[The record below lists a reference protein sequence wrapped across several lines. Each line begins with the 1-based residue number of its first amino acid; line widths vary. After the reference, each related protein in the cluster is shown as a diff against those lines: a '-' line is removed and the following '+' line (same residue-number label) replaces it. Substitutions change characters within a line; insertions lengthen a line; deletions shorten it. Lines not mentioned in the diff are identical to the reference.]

1 MNTNNFEPISFEEST
16 LEQLFQNIENFG
28 EIIKNRRSVRD
39 FSDKNVPK
47 EIIENIL
54 KIANN
59 APSGANKQPWH
70 FVAVSNIDIKKKIRI
85 AAEKEEFE
93 SYNGRMPQDW
103 LNDLKKFGTNWQ
115 KPFLETAPWLIIV
128 FKKSYNLETN
138 SQTTKNYYVNES
150 VGIACGML
158 ITAIHMA
165 GLVTLTHT
173 PSPMSFL
180 QSILERPVNEKP
192 FLLLPVGFP
201 AENAMVP
208 VLTKKDISQTATFI

>member
-1 MNTNNFEPISFEEST
+1 MNTDSFIPFSLIETSQ
-16 LEQLFQNIENFG
+16 EQLFHNIEAFG
-28 EIIKNRRSVRD
+28 KNMGNRRSVRE
-39 FSDKNVPK
+39 FSNQTVAK

-70 FVAVSNIDIKKKIRI
+70 FVAVSNTEIKKQIRI
-85 AAEKEEFE
+85 AAEKEEYE

-103 LNDLKKFGTNWQ
+103 LNDLKKLGTNWQ

-128 FKKSYNLETN
+128 FKKSYNIE
-138 SQTTKNYYVNES
+138 SEGQKSKNYYVNES

-173 PSPMSFL
+173 PSPMDFL

-192 FLLLPVGFP
+192 FLLLPIGFP
-201 AENAMVP
+201 AQNALVP
-208 VLTKKDISQTATFI
+208 VLIKKEISKTATFM